1 MDFVQEDIY
10 KLLVSFLLGAVIGTE
25 REYRSKSAGLR
36 TMILIAVGS
45 TLFTILSI
53 RVSSDAGRIAA
64 NIVTGIGFIGAG
76 IIFRE
81 NNRVVGITTAAIVW
95 VTAAVGMGIGAGF
108 YAVTIATFIISGL
121 SLVILAPIQQFIRRK
136 SQIRNYKLVCP
147 YQRKTLKFYEEQFK
161 EHDLK
166 ILQGQ
171 QSRSGN
177 TITGTWTLQGSEK
190 KHDKLTKQL
199 LNDPEITEFDFWS
212 GLCADIRLKPLQ
224 HIRFWLKVVEKRVL

>member
-1 MDFVQEDIY
+1 MEFLPEDIY
-10 KLLVSFLLGAVIGTE
+10 KLLASFLLGAVIGTE

-53 RVSSDAGRIAA
+53 KISADAGRIAA
-64 NIVTGIGFIGAG
+64 NILTGIGFIGAG

-108 YAVTIATFIISGL
+108 YGVTIATFIISGL
-121 SLVILAPIQQFIRRK
+121 SLVILSPIQKFIRKK
-136 SQIRNYKLVCP
+136 SQIRNYRLVCP
-147 YQRKTLKFYEEQFK
+147 YEKKTLKMYEELFK

-166 ILQGQ
+166 ILQGA
-171 QSRSGN
+171 QSRSGGQ
-177 TITGTWTLQGSEK
+177 ITGSWTLQGAEK
-190 KHDKLTKQL
+190 KHDKLTHHL
-199 LNDPEITEFDFWS
+199 LNDQGIVEFDF
-212 GLCADIRLKPLQ
+212 
-224 HIRFWLKVVEKRVL
+224 